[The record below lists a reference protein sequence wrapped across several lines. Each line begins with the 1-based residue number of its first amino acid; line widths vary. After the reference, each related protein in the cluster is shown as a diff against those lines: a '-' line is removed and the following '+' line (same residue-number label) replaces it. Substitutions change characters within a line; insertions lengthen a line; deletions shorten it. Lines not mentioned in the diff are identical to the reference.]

1 MKKLLLIL
9 LFLPLLFSCTENNRD
24 NNISSNTNE
33 EFQLDNLLG
42 TYNAI
47 FSAYYMKNKF
57 GDDMIINGE
66 KVYIPKTDLKFIL
79 EEKGGVSLQ
88 QTNLEDGDR
97 YYYNGTFEIID
108 GNENKWQ
115 KIKCSLTDGEYS
127 NPIYYL
133 LIYPLQSNG
142 FCSMDSIF
150 PSASG
155 SVLKKI
161 N

>member
-1 MKKLLLIL
+1 MSFIY
-9 LFLPLLFSCTENNRD
+9 SCSENNRD
-24 NNISSNTNE
+24 NNISSNTNK
-33 EFQLDNLLG
+33 EFQLDKLLG

-47 FSAYYMKNKF
+47 SSAYYMKNKF

-97 YYYNGTFEIID
+97 YYYNGTFKIID
-108 GNENKWQ
+108 GNGNKWQ
-115 KIKCSLTDGEYS
+115 KVKCSLTDGEYS